1 MIAGLQAYNPEFL
14 AGLSATEAKLSTI
27 NKQLS
32 SGYRVNQASDDPSA
46 VGPILAYQGQLDHL
60 TQVTTNLNTA
70 QTEAQT
76 ADGALQTASSLLDQL
91 VTLGAQGA
99 NSTSDPSSR
108 AVLGQKVQQIEQEL
122 VAVANT
128 TVSGRYIFG
137 GDDPSTSPYTFD
149 WSGTNGVTQNSTPSN
164 TAVTRDSDGNSIVP
178 RMTAQQI
185 FDARDSTGAP
195 AAGNIFAAAHAL
207 GTALLANN
215 QTGIN
220 NAIDQVK
227 AGVTQLGQSTT
238 SYGNFESWLTQANQ
252 TVSAHVSNITNA
264 LSAVRDSDVAGDL
277 TQLTLEQTALQA
289 ALAAHGTL
297 NTKSLFSFLG

>member
-14 AGLSATEAKLSTI
+14 AGLSATEGRISTV
-27 NKQLS
+27 NEQMS
-32 SGYRVNQASDDPSA
+32 SGYRVNEASDDPSA

-60 TQVTTNLNTA
+60 AQVTTNLNTA

-76 ADGALQTASSLLDQL
+76 ADGALQTASTLLDQL

-99 NSTSDPSSR
+99 NGTSDSSSR

-128 TVSGRYIFG
+128 TVAGRYIFG
-137 GDDPSTSPYTFD
+137 GDDPSTSPYTYN
-149 WSGTNGVTQNSTPSN
+149 WSGTNGVTQNGTPTN
-164 TAVTRDSDGNSIVP
+164 TAVTRDSDGNTIIP
-178 RMTAQQI
+178 RLTAQQI
-185 FDARDSTGAP
+185 FDVRDSTGAP

-215 QTGIN
+215 QTGID

-227 AGVTQLGQSTT
+227 AGVTQLGQATT

-252 TVSAHVSNITNA
+252 TAATHVSNITSA
-264 LSAVRDSDVAGDL
+264 LSSIRDSDVMGDL
-277 TQLTLEQTALQA
+277 TQLTVEQTALQA